1 MHEHRMRARVP
12 GARRHP
18 GAAGG
23 RGTPS
28 RRAQGRRFRRAGR
41 GRGVTMAAQ
50 ERLDNVTLLEAA
62 DPSGMLRQVASSA
75 AQVREGARAA
85 HEADLAD
92 ILADER
98 PRAIVVTGMGGSGIA
113 GEVLAA
119 VAGPGCPVQVTTVH
133 DYRLPGWV
141 GAADLVIAVSCS
153 GATEETLSA
162 AGEAVRRGCH
172 LLGVGGLDSPLAA
185 IAEQARAAFIP
196 VKAIGM
202 PRSMLWGLSVPLVVA
217 ASRIGLFDMPAEAY
231 EAAAAEL
238 ERVAHLCR
246 PDSEAFV
253 NPAKGLALELSGTL
267 PMIWGTSP
275 LAGVAAFRFANQL
288 YENGKYPAV
297 PGVLPEANHNQVVV
311 FDGPF
316 APEPEAV
323 AVPGPDSGMVPGPG
337 NGLAHRG
344 QVPPVPLRLV
354 RLRDTHEHP
363 QVARRREES
372 AKIAAQRDIEV
383 TELTAVGDLP
393 LERLASLVH
402 LIDYASVYLAI
413 AGGLDPAPIAAIQ
426 ELKARIAQE

>member
-1 MHEHRMRARVP
+1 VTL
-12 GARRHP
+12 
-18 GAAGG
+18 AA
-23 RGTPS
+23 
-28 RRAQGRRFRRAGR
+28 A
-41 GRGVTMAAQ
+41 
-50 ERLDNVTLLEAA
+50 ERLDDVALLETA
-62 DPSGMLRQVASSA
+62 DPSSMLRQVASSA
-75 AQVREGARAA
+75 AQVREAARVAA
-85 HEADLAD
+85 EASLDGLTAGG
-92 ILADER
+92 R

-162 AGEAVRRGCH
+162 AEEAVRRGCR
-172 LLGVGGLDSPLAA
+172 LLGVGSQGSPLALL
-185 IAEQARAAFIP
+185 AEQANAPFIG
-196 VKAIGM
+196 VKPAGM

-217 ASRIGLFDMPAEAY
+217 AARLGVFDMPEEAY

-253 NPAKGLALELSGTL
+253 NPAKTLALDLSGTL

-275 LAGVAAFRFANQL
+275 LTGVAAVRFAKQL
-288 YENGKYPAV
+288 YENGKYPAI
-297 PGVLPEANHNQVVV
+297 PGVLPEANHNQVVT

-316 APEPEAV
+316 AAGPHAADLGQAGPESAG
-323 AVPGPDSGMVPGPG
+323 A
-337 NGLAHRG
+337 
-344 QVPPVPLRLV
+344 PPVPLRLIL
-354 RLRDTHEHP
+354 LRDTQEHP

-372 AKIAAQRDIEV
+372 ARIAADRGIEV
-383 TELTAVGDLP
+383 TELAASGDLP
-393 LERLASLVH
+393 LERFASLVT

-413 AGGLDPAPIAAIQ
+413 ANGIDPAPIAAIQ
-426 ELKARIAQE
+426 ELKARIA